1 MLYELLYNVPPL
13 YHLDEV
19 EWNKHK
25 QEITQH
31 LKVWNEVHEKA
42 VKEEMTNFAYLSE
55 DKLVQSAS
63 YGKNIEIIVNFS
75 NEEIETQKTKI
86 KAKSAFIINNGK
98 QTMYTPN

>member
-42 VKEEMTNFAYLSE
+42 VK
-55 DKLVQSAS
+55 K
-63 YGKNIEIIVNFS
+63 K
-75 NEEIETQKTKI
+75 
-86 KAKSAFIINNGK
+86 
-98 QTMYTPN
+98 